1 MGTAVAERLL
11 DAGCDLVVFNR
22 SREKAEPLAARGA
35 AVAETA
41 EALAAA
47 VDVVLTSV
55 SDDDA
60 LEAVATSVV
69 AGARP
74 GTVLADLSTVSP
86 DASARVAA
94 LAERASLLYLRA
106 PVSGNPSVV
115 RAGNLSF
122 IVSGP
127 AAALERAEPVLLA
140 IGPTIHEVGDGE
152 QARIVKLAINLVI
165 AGLAELMAE
174 ALVLGEASGVS
185 RAALLETMGS
195 SAAGAPF
202 VRYKTGPLL
211 RRRLL
216 GDVHHEPHGEGRGP
230 RARRGRGR
238 RRAPAAGGR
247 DQSTRTL
254 RNRGG
259 LRGRRLHGALPAPAE
274 RVGSGGAA
282 VTTQG
287 RLSGSPDATRAVDW
301 EQRIDFPR
309 LRSDRLERAKAA
321 LEASDL
327 GALLLFDPNNIRYVT
342 STHIGEWA
350 RDKNARFALLPRGA
364 DPILWDFG
372 SAARH
377 HQLFAPWLPP
387 ENFRAG
393 VAPMRG
399 AMPVETGIPD
409 RLGER
414 IAHELREHGVAG
426 EPLGVDM
433 ADLVTLEAL
442 HRAGVHVTDGSRVML
457 EARKIKTAQ
466 EIALLDQSAGL
477 VDAVY
482 EEIYRMLRPGVYE
495 HEIVGR
501 AHQLLFEMGSEL
513 VEAVNAVSGDRCN
526 PHPHVFSDRLLR
538 PGDQAF
544 FDIIHSFMG
553 YRTCYYRTF
562 NVGGVNA
569 AQLDAYKQC
578 REWLDAAIAL
588 VRPGMTTDRIA
599 EVWPTAQELGFPDEE
614 TCFGLQFGHGI
625 GVGLYEP
632 PMISRVHSLDHP
644 VEIEEGMVFALETYC
659 AATDGRSAARIE
671 EEVVVT
677 ATGCDV
683 ITRFPADELLVAG
696 RIYVRGADL
705 VSDGEAGRDGMAG
718 AVAASAVLGDN
729 GA

>member
-1 MGTAVAERLL
+1 MTM
-11 DAGCDLVVFNR
+11 R
-22 SREKAEPLAARGA
+22 SR
-35 AVAETA
+35 
-41 EALAAA
+41 
-47 VDVVLTSV
+47 S
-55 SDDDA
+55 
-60 LEAVATSVV
+60 
-69 AGARP
+69 
-74 GTVLADLSTVSP
+74 
-86 DASARVAA
+86 
-94 LAERASLLYLRA
+94 
-106 PVSGNPSVV
+106 
-115 RAGNLSF
+115 
-122 IVSGP
+122 
-127 AAALERAEPVLLA
+127 
-140 IGPTIHEVGDGE
+140 
-152 QARIVKLAINLVI
+152 
-165 AGLAELMAE
+165 
-174 ALVLGEASGVS
+174 
-185 RAALLETMGS
+185 
-195 SAAGAPF
+195 
-202 VRYKTGPLL
+202 
-211 RRRLL
+211 
-216 GDVHHEPHGEGRGP
+216 
-230 RARRGRGR
+230 
-238 RRAPAAGGR
+238 
-247 DQSTRTL
+247 
-254 RNRGG
+254 
-259 LRGRRLHGALPAPAE
+259 
-274 RVGSGGAA
+274 
-282 VTTQG
+282 
-287 RLSGSPDATRAVDW
+287 SGSPDATRAVDW
-301 EQRIDFPR
+301 EQRIDFPK
-309 LRSDRLERAKAA
+309 LRSDRLARAKAA
-321 LEASDL
+321 LDASDL
-327 GALLLFDPNNIRYVT
+327 GGLLLFDPNNIRYVT

-350 RDKNARFALLPRGA
+350 RDKNARYTLLPRGD

-414 IAHELREHGVAG
+414 IALELRERGLAD

-433 ADLVTLEAL
+433 ADLVTIEAL
-442 HRAGVHVTDGSRVML
+442 QRAGVHVTDGSRVML
-457 EARKIKTAQ
+457 EARKIKTAE

-482 EEIYRMLRPGVYE
+482 EEIYRMLRPGIYE

-501 AHQLLFEMGSEL
+501 AHQLLFEMGSEH
-513 VEAVNAVSGDRCN
+513 VEAINAVSGDRCI

-562 NVGGVNA
+562 NVGGVSP
-569 AQLDAYKQC
+569 AQVDAYKRC

-588 VRPGMTTDRIA
+588 VGPGMTTDRIA
-599 EVWPTAQELGFPDEE
+599 EVWPTAKELGFADEE

-677 ATGCDV
+677 ATGCEV

-696 RIYVRGADL
+696 RTYVRGADL
-705 VSDGEAGRDGMAG
+705 LPDSAAGGDGVAEG
-718 AVAASAVLGDN
+718 VAASTLV
-729 GA
+729 GAGSGQ